1 METNQ
6 LTAVS
11 VEQLRALAERIREA
25 KAGAVKEMK
34 TAIEAMH
41 EEGTLLMQA
50 ELELGAAFDGW
61 VDGLAD
67 HGVDP
72 MQARYCMKVA
82 RKHKDVRSLFSDPG
96 AAKQLVLQNFAPPMP
111 PKPEREERDTPA
123 YTLTVRFNVDPLD
136 PAFPRARFLAEPQLR
151 SLIGVVQELETVTG
165 TLK

>member
-1 METNQ
+1 MGSNE

-41 EEGTLLMQA
+41 EQGSLLVQA
-50 ELELGAAFDGW
+50 EMELGAAFDTW

-72 MQARYCMKVA
+72 MAARYSMKVA
-82 RKHKDVRSLFSDPG
+82 KKHKDIKSLFSNPS
-96 AAKQLVLQNFAPPMP
+96 AAKQMVLQNFAPSAP
-111 PKPEREERDTPA
+111 PKPESEGQGSVAP
-123 YTLTVRFNVDPLD
+123 YSISVRFNVDPMD
-136 PAFPRARFLAEPQLR
+136 PSFPRAKWLADPLVR
-151 SLIGVVQELETVTG
+151 SVIQATQDLEG
-165 TLK
+165 